1 MIPESGNAFYS
12 YSWRCWLTGKAKA
25 RQAGNDQMESI
36 RCITAVLRRVRE
48 WADDVEKLQ
57 HRSGPAMGD
66 EQGLG
71 LRMRAP
77 DMKEMDLEPV
87 NFSNEVVVL
96 IQ

>member
-1 MIPESGNAFYS
+1 
-12 YSWRCWLTGKAKA
+12 
-25 RQAGNDQMESI
+25 MESI
-36 RCITAVLRRVRE
+36 RCITTVLSRVRE
-48 WADDVEKLQ
+48 WANDVEKLQ

-71 LRMRAP
+71 LRMGAP
-77 DMKEMDLEPV
+77 DVKEMDFVSV